1 MSTGQG
7 CFPGVMNGTNQAIF
21 NIIIMKWIHLV
32 SKGFIHKGNDEE
44 VLFFSDDLL
53 GTFTEQ
59 FWSPEAIKRGWR
71 LVFEMQEP
79 SWNASCLPHSFCTR
93 AMGR

>member
-7 CFPGVMNGTNQAIF
+7 CFPGVMNSANQVVL
-21 NIIIMKWIHLV
+21 NIIIMKWLHLV

-44 VLFFSDDLL
+44 VLFFSDNLL

-59 FWSPEAIKRGWR
+59 FWSQEAIKRGSR
-71 LVFEMQEP
+71 LVSEMP
-79 SWNASCLPHSFCTR
+79 
-93 AMGR
+93 